1 MTGVPDRKDVLN
13 QACKPQMHVFI
24 LGCISLGKI
33 LILILKPKTDFLF
46 LWQNPKKD
54 YESNESVFLIQN
66 FCVSLGKDS
75 KNVHLLSGLNTKASN

>member
-33 LILILKPKTDFLF
+33 LILILKTKTDFLF

-54 YESNESVFLIQN
+54 YESNESVFLEFKTFVFLWERIRRMSI
-66 FCVSLGKDS
+66 C
-75 KNVHLLSGLNTKASN
+75 